1 MRKILCMLCG
11 LTMTAA
17 LFAEIETASLENTLT
32 SGVFDNEFDTQF
44 TPNADFGSYGQHFIY
59 GGLGN
64 PGAGKAAGEEAS
76 KAPNPPPPPP
86 GSSGLTAFGTKMF
99 DKDNPMMFGYYMP
112 GKLPMSFFASFGG
125 KVDTLG
131 NRPKGSTKTV
141 WTDENRTKKLSV
153 TKTGYYAKPLFDKSD
168 FKFQYLIGIGTGWNL
183 VTGLQFEYDSENNS
197 ANTSA
202 WTSKYKKETRTHYTD
217 PSLSYTKYM
226 KGYESAPF
234 TEVQDALSLLQNL
247 RKGAAGVV
255 TGTGPKDVVTTDKFS
270 FRVPVAFS
278 TGSLNHVAALKVG
291 TELKNNGGAYYS
303 KQDGKEIS
311 YKSSIVGLRNTLTA
325 GYDIE
330 IPAADRDGDSW
341 SVGTSFTLGFNTSS
355 NRWTYS
361 YTKQG
366 VSTFGKYAQT
376 HKPSLDYAVKVE
388 GSRMLKFASP
398 KQAIR
403 FNMKPTASFK
413 VLTGLSGYDVDN
425 DKPMYYGGYD
435 PNVTAYG
442 TVNGTKVTHSKIT
455 QGERR
460 EKAKEIVTA
469 YTSTASVPMGLK
481 ILPEGWKVGF
491 LLGATPEVS
500 YTVVTTSS
508 YENKQSPYKSK
519 TETEK
524 NTINGKDAGT
534 GYTNKAKYQSDTADV
549 TNQNN
554 FTWNF
559 KETHTIGLT
568 IPFEGGA
575 HLDVRVNGN
584 ALSIEG
590 FAIQAFIPLGSG
602 KAAAAAE

>member
-64 PGAGKAAGEEAS
+64 PGAGKAAAKDADKS
-76 KAPNPPPPPP
+76 PTP
-86 GSSGLTAFGTKMF
+86 GYTGLKAFGTKMF

-112 GKLPMSFFASFGG
+112 GKLPMSFFASFGRTG
-125 KVDTLG
+125 DIS
-131 NRPKGSTKTV
+131 RHKGSTKTV

-183 VTGLQFEYDSENNS
+183 VTGLQFEYNSENNS
-197 ANTSA
+197 INTTPLNWA
-202 WTSKYKKETRTHYTD
+202 KKYKKETHTHYTD

-226 KGYESAPF
+226 NGYDSAPF
-234 TEVQDALSLLQNL
+234 TEVQDALSLLHNL
-247 RKGAAGVV
+247 RKKAAGVV
-255 TGTGPKDVVTTDKFS
+255 SAPNAVATTDKFS

-291 TELKNNGGAYYS
+291 TELTNNGGAYYS

-341 SVGTSFTLGFNTSS
+341 SVGTSFTLGFNTKS

-366 VSTFGKYAQT
+366 ISTFGKYAQT
-376 HKPSLDYAVKVE
+376 YKPSLDYAVKVE

-403 FNMKPTASFK
+403 FNMKPTASFEVK
-413 VLTGLSGYDVDN
+413 TGLNYVSGDTVYH
-425 DKPMYYGGYD
+425 GGYD
-435 PNVTAYG
+435 QNVTASG

-455 QGERR
+455 KGE
-460 EKAKEIVTA
+460 KKENYATVF
-469 YTSTASVPMGLK
+469 TSTASVPMGLK
-481 ILPEGWKVGF
+481 ILPENWKVGF

-500 YTVVTTSS
+500 NTVTTVSS
-508 YENKQSPYKSK
+508 YNKDTSPYKSK
-519 TETEK
+519 TDTEK

-534 GYTNKAKYQSDTADV
+534 GYTNKAKYPSDTAIDGG
-549 TNQNN
+549 TLTS
-554 FTWNF
+554 TWEF
-559 KETHTIGLT
+559 KTKHTIGLT

>member
-64 PGAGKAAGEEAS
+64 PGAGKAAGGEAE
-76 KAPNPPPPPP
+76 KDVDKTP
-86 GSSGLTAFGTKMF
+86 GPLPSGLKAFGTKMF

-112 GKLPMSFFASFGG
+112 GKLPMSFFASFGRTG
-125 KVDTLG
+125 DLP
-131 NRPKGSTKTV
+131 RHKGSTKTV

-197 ANTSA
+197 TNTSA
-202 WTSKYKKETRTHYTD
+202 WASKYKKETRTHYTD

-234 TEVQDALSLLQNL
+234 TEVQDALSLLHNL

-255 TGTGPKDVVTTDKFS
+255 SGSDVATTDKFS

-341 SVGTSFTLGFNTSS
+341 SVGTSFTLGFNTKS

-376 HKPSLDYAVKVE
+376 HKPSLDFAVKVE

-413 VLTGLSGYDVDN
+413 VLAGLKKWDDDADKIKYYD
-425 DKPMYYGGYD
+425 GGYD

-455 QGERR
+455 KGQRR
-460 EKAKEIVTA
+460 ENIVTA

-481 ILPEGWKVGF
+481 ILPENWKVGF

-508 YENKQSPYKSK
+508 YEDMKSPYKSK

-534 GYTNKAKYQSDTADV
+534 GYTNKAKYPSDTAEVGNDRE
-549 TNQNN
+549 
-554 FTWNF
+554 FHWNF

>member
-64 PGAGKAAGEEAS
+64 PGAGKAAGEEAG
-76 KAPNPPPPPP
+76 KKKPAP
-86 GSSGLTAFGTKMF
+86 SDLKAFGTMMF
-99 DKDNPMMFGYYMP
+99 NTKDSPMMFGYYMP
-112 GKLPMSFFASFGG
+112 GKLPMSFFASFGIESP
-125 KVDTLG
+125 L
-131 NRPKGSTKTV
+131 NPEKGHTKTV

-153 TKTGYYAKPLFDKSD
+153 TKTGYYAKPLFEKSD

-183 VTGLQFEYDSENNS
+183 VTGLQFEYDSENQ
-197 ANTSA
+197 NTSK
-202 WTSKYKKETRTHYTD
+202 WDEWYKKETLTHYTD

-226 KGYESAPF
+226 KGYKSAPF
-234 TEVQDALSLLQNL
+234 TEVQDALSLLHNL
-247 RKGAAGVV
+247 REEAKLNPA
-255 TGTGPKDVVTTDKFS
+255 KSIDKFS

-291 TELKNNGGAYYS
+291 TEWKNNGGAYYS

-341 SVGTSFTLGFNTSS
+341 SVGTSFTLGFNTKS

-366 VSTFGKYAQT
+366 ISTFGKYAQT
-376 HKPSLDYAVKVE
+376 YKPSLDFAVKVE

-403 FNMKPTASFK
+403 FNMKPTASFEVK
-413 VLTGLSGYDVDN
+413 TGLSAYNADN
-425 DKPMYYGGYD
+425 DEPTYHGGYD
-435 PNVTAYG
+435 PNVTASG
-442 TVNGTKVTHSKIT
+442 IVNGTKVTHSKIT
-455 QGERR
+455 KGERR
-460 EKAKEIVTA
+460 EKAKDIITA
-469 YTSTASVPMGLK
+469 YKSTASVPMGLK

-508 YENKQSPYKSK
+508 YEDKQSPYKSK

-534 GYTNKAKYQSDTADV
+534 GYTNKAKYPSDTAIDGG
-549 TNQNN
+549 TLTS
-554 FTWNF
+554 TWEF
-559 KETHTIGLT
+559 KTKHTIGLT

-602 KAAAAAE
+602 KAGAAEE